1 MDVQQA
7 RIELLIRIVKVVL
20 VTNLLSTGR
29 SHHGKKGTSQSTTD
43 A

>member
-7 RIELLIRIVKVVL
+7 RIGVLIGVVKVVTSHKSCS
-20 VTNLLSTGR
+20 VQE